1 MELNPILMFWI
12 WTCSAGKDYA
22 LRPKIIVNSK
32 GPEWLS
38 VLCYRNELHKEN
50 DTIVF
55 LKDSKEM
62 KRSFVDSY
70 VIKTSLQ
77 NSGNYSCKILRDGQR
92 LGISSVYNLTILGA
106 PELTISPDRPVAVKG
121 ETLTITC
128 RLTHS
133 YTNTIVFYLLDSS
146 QNVGEKGGVSG
157 DKSCT
162 FTAQAQREQSS
173 FSCQYQVMAET
184 GWLYSE
190 SSAAVNVS
198 VLDLPRPAIT
208 LDQTKSVIHCS
219 APPSVNCSSFSLH
232 RETHPEPL
240 AVESTAQHAV
250 AFTGVSMTE
259 GLKYTCRCQLTAS
272 GWLLNSTFSLPVSKE
287 AGGFEM
293 WLIVVT
299 AGALVLVFSAAAL
312 CFCKMRRGT
321 ARMDTQI
328 WSGPADSHDPQDE
341 VLVQTVCKYSTLHGQ
356 EGRRPRQP
364 RPGPA

>member
-1 MELNPILMFWI
+1 
-12 WTCSAGKDYA
+12 
-22 LRPKIIVNSK
+22 
-32 GPEWLS
+32 
-38 VLCYRNELHKEN
+38 
-50 DTIVF
+50 
-55 LKDSKEM
+55 
-62 KRSFVDSY
+62 
-70 VIKTSLQ
+70 
-77 NSGNYSCKILRDGQR
+77 
-92 LGISSVYNLTILGA
+92 
-106 PELTISPDRPVAVKG
+106 
-121 ETLTITC
+121 
-128 RLTHS
+128 
-133 YTNTIVFYLLDSS
+133 
-146 QNVGEKGGVSG
+146 
-157 DKSCT
+157 
-162 FTAQAQREQSS
+162 
-173 FSCQYQVMAET
+173 MAET

-208 LDQTKSVIHCS
+208 LDQTKRVIHCS

-341 VLVQTVCKYSTLHGQ
+341 VLVQTVYAAVKKSPVKSEREAGKEEDSEERVVYSSLDLGAHRKKQAGNSGSPEETCLYAAIKVKGQ
-356 EGRRPRQP
+356 SD
-364 RPGPA
+364 PAGSDCLRNTSAP